1 MTKVIFEICFSPPPP
16 FPRFEEKFPMRRTRE
31 AEQIFLLCKTDL
43 TRTRM
48 EEFRF
53 GRQR

>member
-1 MTKVIFEICFSPPPP
+1 MTKVIFEICFPPPP

-43 TRTRM
+43 TRTRA
-48 EEFRF
+48 EFRF